1 MISIMTRDVQCTV
14 QAFFCGQGLDIK
26 FRSAYL
32 ATIFDSEENKVA
44 GMSEKGVGLSGKRTA
59 GRGRGYYYSRCTTPL
74 NIFCRLL

>member
-32 ATIFDSEENKVA
+32 ATILDSEENKVA
-44 GMSEKGVGLSGKRTA
+44 GMSEKRRRVEWKKNGRPGEGILLLSLYDPTEHF
-59 GRGRGYYYSRCTTPL
+59 L
-74 NIFCRLL
+74 